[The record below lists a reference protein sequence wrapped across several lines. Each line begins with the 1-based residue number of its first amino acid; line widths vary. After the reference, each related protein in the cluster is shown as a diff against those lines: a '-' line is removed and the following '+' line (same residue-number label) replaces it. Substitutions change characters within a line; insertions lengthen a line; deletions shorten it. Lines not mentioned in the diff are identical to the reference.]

1 MHRVQRRCVGFT
13 HEGGWTTE
21 QTCMALLQVFLLFSV
36 LSPENEAQGDPQP
49 LPWELLVLLE

>member
-1 MHRVQRRCVGFT
+1 
-13 HEGGWTTE
+13 
-21 QTCMALLQVFLLFSV
+21 MALLQVFLLFSV